1 MSQHARALAQQTWG
15 TTFKSPEPEGK
26 GKHGL
31 GCTCNLIAAGAG
43 RGITRVSWLSSS
55 RFSEDTY
62 LKSDRAGHLDPL
74 CALMGECN
82 PTHMH
87 INHI

>member
-26 GKHGL
+26 AKHGL

-43 RGITRVSWLSSS
+43 RGITRVSWSSSS